1 MMGTACPFS
10 LLDFAIAVLLQNV
23 TQNVTTPSLTLEKVD

>member
-23 TQNVTTPSLTLEKVD
+23 TTPSLTLEKVD